1 MYIKDETDK
10 LTRLLKD
17 SFLDE
22 GLEREIKRAER
33 YKRPLTFL
41 LIDPGVPEENFHQV
55 GYLALK
61 KIANI
66 VRDTTRYLDI
76 KVRYR
81 NRILILLPETN
92 YEGGLRVA
100 LKIKEQMDMM
110 SFQEF
115 PDIIPEGNI
124 GLASF
129 PEDGIEKSSIMLSLE
144 QNLDIPLQDKIP
156 DGFESVAGFN
166 ENRELEKKTPDKTQ
180 INDIDGMMK
189 L

>member
-1 MYIKDETDK
+1 MYNKDEIDK

-17 SFLDE
+17 SFLEE

-33 YKRPLTFL
+33 YRRPLTFL
-41 LIDPGVPEENFHQV
+41 LIDPGVPEDRFHQV

-66 VRDTTRYLDI
+66 ARGTTRYLDI

-81 NRILILLPETN
+81 NRILILLPETD

-100 LKIKEQMDMM
+100 LKIKNQMDMM
-110 SFQEF
+110 SFHDF
-115 PDIIPEGNI
+115 PDIIPVGNV
-124 GLASF
+124 GVASF
-129 PEDGIEKSSIMLSLE
+129 PEDGIGKDSIILSLE
-144 QNLDIPLQDKIP
+144 QDLKVP
-156 DGFESVAGFN
+156 
-166 ENRELEKKTPDKTQ
+166 LEKKTPEGFRQIAGLNKNKTQ
-180 INDIDGMMK
+180 EKKTPEIAQIDDIDGLMK

>member
-1 MYIKDETDK
+1 MYNKDEIDR

-41 LIDPGVPEENFHQV
+41 LIDPGVPEDKFHQV

-66 VRDTTRYLDI
+66 ARDSTRYLDI

-110 SFQEF
+110 RFQDF
-115 PDIIPEGNI
+115 PDIIPIGNI
-124 GLASF
+124 GVASF
-129 PEDGIEKSSIMLSLE
+129 PEDGIEKSSIILSLE
-144 QNLDIPLQDKIP
+144 QYLKEPLEDRIPE
-156 DGFESVAGFN
+156 GFERIAGLN
-166 ENRELEKKTPDKTQ
+166 KNKIQEKKTPEKIQ
-180 INDIDGMMK
+180 INDIDGLMK